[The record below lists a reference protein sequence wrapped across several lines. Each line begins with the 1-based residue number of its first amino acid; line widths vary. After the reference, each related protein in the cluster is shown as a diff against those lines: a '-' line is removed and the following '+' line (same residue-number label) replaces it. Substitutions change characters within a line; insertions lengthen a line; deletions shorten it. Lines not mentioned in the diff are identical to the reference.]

1 MLAWAAPDAW
11 PTTLAVMRLARL
23 LSLLAAILAA
33 FTLLAPSAVAEPPF
47 RLPDQVT
54 DNAGAL
60 NDRQLADVQKSVD
73 KLYSDRHVRLWVV
86 FVSSFAP
93 QGAVGWAQQTQKIS
107 DLGTE
112 DAILAVA
119 TDQRSYAFLV
129 SPAASGG
136 SSTKVDNI
144 RRDAIEP
151 ALRNKDWAGAAT
163 AAATGLSGLAKGPSA
178 IPGGKSGGGFSLMP
192 LIFLAGLGL
201 LFFGALL
208 LWRRKRQRKQH
219 EAAVTAAKNI
229 DPTDPAALADVPIDA
244 LDDLSKTM
252 VVQVDNAVRTSANE
266 LVLAVEEFGEAQTA
280 QFAAAVDNA
289 RQTLKQAFAVRQKL
303 DDDIPDPLPE
313 RRDLLTKV
321 VVSAARANKEL
332 DAQSVSFHQMRDL
345 VFNAPERLDTLT
357 QQLVTVTARI
367 EPSEQKLTELRGEFD
382 EAALASVART
392 VNAAR
397 ERVGFADQAITRGR
411 ELSAKVGASDVAD
424 LVDCVRGGESALQQ
438 ATKML
443 DAVDSAAS
451 DIRRAVSTLPSA
463 IEDIQ
468 RGINQASEQ
477 LAQGG
482 LAKASELSTARDAA
496 VKAVAA
502 AQGTGAADPL
512 GAFTQLTQ
520 ADAELD
526 RLLAG
531 VAEERDAAD
540 RLARSYEQ
548 ALSTA
553 QSRVR
558 SVSDYID
565 TRRGSIGSEARTRL
579 NEAVRQ
585 LEAAESKRSTDID
598 AAIKHANGA
607 SLLAAQAQQL
617 ANNDVQAGQAQYQT
631 RYRGG
636 QSDMGAMVGGI
647 ILGNILTGGFGGG
660 YSGGG
665 GGGGGWTTTSYGGSG
680 GDWLGGGGRF

>member
-1 MLAWAAPDAW
+1 
-11 PTTLAVMRLARL
+11 MRLARL
-23 LSLLAAILAA
+23 LSLLAAIVAA
-33 FTLLAPSAVAEPPF
+33 FTLLAPSALAEPPF

-54 DNAGAL
+54 DNAGVL
-60 NDRQLADVQKSVD
+60 NDRQLADVQKAVD
-73 KLYSDRHVRLWVV
+73 KLYNDRRVRLWVV
-86 FVSSFAP
+86 FVPSFAP

-107 DLGTE
+107 DLGNE

-144 RRDAIEP
+144 RRESIEP
-151 ALRNKDWAGAAT
+151 ALRNNDWAGAAT
-163 AAATGLSGLAKGPSA
+163 AAANGLTGLSKSGPSA
-178 IPGGKSGGGFSLMP
+178 IPGGSGGGGSIVPFAV
-192 LIFLAGLGL
+192 IGGAGLVGGGGL
-201 LFFGALL
+201 LLMS
-208 LWRRKRQRKQH
+208 RRRRRKQH
-219 EAAVTAAKNI
+219 DAAVTAAKTL
-229 DPTDPAALADVPIDA
+229 DPTDPSALTDVPIDA
-244 LDDLSKTM
+244 LDDLSKTI

-266 LVLAVEEFGEAQTA
+266 LELAREEFGEAQTRP
-280 QFAAAVDNA
+280 FANAVDNA
-289 RQTLKQAFAVRQKL
+289 RETLKQAFAVRQKL
-303 DDDIPDPLPE
+303 DDGIPDPLPE
-313 RRDLLTKV
+313 RRDMLTKV

-332 DAQSVSFHQMRDL
+332 ETQTASFHQMRDL
-345 VFNAPERLDTLT
+345 VFNAPERLDALT

-367 EPSEQKLTELRGEFD
+367 EPSEQKLTALRGEFD
-382 EAALASVART
+382 ESALASVARN

-397 ERVGFADQAITRGR
+397 ERVEFADKEITRGR
-411 ELSAKVGASDVAD
+411 ELAAKPVAGEVD
-424 LVDCVRGGESALQQ
+424 ELVDKVRGGEAALQQ

-451 DIRRAVSTLPSA
+451 DIRKAVSTLPSA

-482 LAKASELSTARDAA
+482 LAKASELSAARDAA
-496 VKAVAA
+496 VTAVAA
-502 AQGTGAADPL
+502 AQSSGAADPL

-531 VAEERDAAD
+531 AAEEREATD
-540 RLARSYEQ
+540 RLERSYEQ
-548 ALSTA
+548 ALGTA

-565 TRRGSIGSEARTRL
+565 TRRGSVGSEARTRL
-579 NEAVRQ
+579 NEALRQ
-585 LEAAESKRSTDID
+585 LEAAEAARKTDID
-598 AAIKHANGA
+598 EAIKRANGA

-617 ANNDVQAGQAQYQT
+617 ANSDVQAGQVQYQT
-631 RYRGG
+631 QYGGRGR

-647 ILGNILTGGFGGG
+647 ILGNILTGGMGGGYRGGG
-660 YSGGG
+660 YSSGGG
-665 GGGGGWTTTSYGGSG
+665 SGWSTNSYGGSS
-680 GDWLGGGGRF
+680 GDWMGGGGRF

>member
-1 MLAWAAPDAW
+1 
-11 PTTLAVMRLARL
+11 MRLARL
-23 LSLLAAILAA
+23 LSLLAAILTA

-60 NDRQLADVQKSVD
+60 NDRQLADVQKAVD

-86 FVSSFAP
+86 FVQSFAP

-107 DLGTE
+107 DLGNE

-129 SPAASGG
+129 SPAAAGG

-144 RRDAIEP
+144 RRDSIEP

-163 AAATGLSGLAKGPSA
+163 AAANG
-178 IPGGKSGGGFSLMP
+178 
-192 LIFLAGLGL
+192 LAGLGKGVGAGSGKGGGGVSL
-201 LFFGALL
+201 LPLVILAGIGLL
-208 LWRRKRQRKQH
+208 LIGAMMMWSRRRRRKQH
-219 EAAVTAAKNI
+219 EAAVTAAKNL
-229 DPTDPAALADVPIDA
+229 DPTDPAALAGVPIDA
-244 LDDLSKTM
+244 LDDLSKSI
-252 VVQVDNAVRTSANE
+252 VVNVDNAVRTSANE

-289 RQTLKQAFAVRQKL
+289 RETLKQAFVVRQKL
-303 DDDIPDPLPE
+303 DDNVPEPLPE
-313 RRDLLTKV
+313 RRDLLTRV
-321 VVSAARANKEL
+321 VVSAARANREL
-332 DAQSVSFHQMRDL
+332 DAQTASFHQMRDL
-345 VFNAPERLDTLT
+345 VFNAPERLDALT

-367 EPSEQKLTELRGEFD
+367 EPSEQKLAALRGEFD
-382 EAALASVART
+382 ETALASVSRN

-397 ERVGFADQAITRGR
+397 ERLEFADKAITRGR
-411 ELSAKVGASDVAD
+411 ELAAKPVAGEVGE

-438 ATKML
+438 ANKML

-451 DIRRAVSTLPSA
+451 DINRAVATLPSA

-482 LAKASELSTARDAA
+482 LSKAGELSAARDAA
-496 VKAVAA
+496 VKAVSA
-502 AQGTGAADPL
+502 AQSNGAADPL

-531 VAEERDAAD
+531 VAEEREAAE
-540 RLARSYEQ
+540 RLQRSYEQ
-548 ALSTA
+548 ALATA

-585 LEAAESKRSTDID
+585 LEAADKVRKTDVNE
-598 AAIKHANGA
+598 AIKRANGA

-617 ANNDVQAGQAQYQT
+617 ANADVQAGQRAYQSS
-631 RYRGG
+631 YRGG

-660 YSGGG
+660 HGGYSS
-665 GGGGGWTTTSYGGSG
+665 GGGGGWTTNSYGGSS
-680 GDWLGGGGRF
+680 GDWVGGGGRF